1 MLGRS
6 WLCQCKAVPSP
17 NPTRFALLGAFA
29 TVVHARERARCGRHF
44 EGHSAARTIRTPP
57 DGSSRVIYVYAYR
70 AEAAPDTDTPMP
82 RFVDTAVRVSLGH
95 QCGAR
100 RACSPTERFHA
111 SASLMSQLR
120 QVSRPRHA
128 ATSGAAERW
137 GRMQATPSLSG
148 AAALRGAVAGVLPC
162 PFPSLVLFVPGSRTA
177 AASGTGAVSSFATSR
192 GVGHST
198 PSAQEAK
205 EL

>member
-1 MLGRS
+1 MRFSAPLEP
-6 WLCQCKAVPSP
+6 LCTPASARGAAVILRATAQRAPYARR
-17 NPTRFALLGAFA
+17 PT
-29 TVVHARERARCGRHF
+29 E
-44 EGHSAARTIRTPP
+44 AAQL
-57 DGSSRVIYVYAYR
+57 YAYR